1 MLVGGHGWIV
11 LHPGLGGRGREGEL
25 VLSTRDIAGGGGDE
39 QLLFMVEGGG
49 GEQLLLPGAWGGDG

>member
-1 MLVGGHGWIV
+1 M
-11 LHPGLGGRGREGEL
+11 LHPGLGGRGREREL